1 MKEKLGKVVKTV
13 VYRECAAIKDADTN
27 EIIVRCANESLAESV
42 SKTIVKFAP
51 GRNLAIVKALGTAE
65 NIGRDV
71 GECVDI
77 VTNGVNDACEE
88 PDDELVTR
96 EPLDED
102 PAALAEQAT

>member
-13 VYRECAAIKDADTN
+13 VYRECVAIKDDETG
-27 EIIVRCANESLAESV
+27 EIIVRCANETLAESV
-42 SKTIVKFAP
+42 SKTIAKLAP
-51 GRNLAIVKALGTAE
+51 GRKLASAKALGTAE

-88 PDDELVTR
+88 PDLDLPAHQ
-96 EPLDED
+96 PLDEE
-102 PAALAEQAT
+102 PIET